1 LGLKKI
7 ALPLIFLLIIPLFT
21 VPANATPV
29 TIDFGGLIA
38 PTNSYT
44 EDGFILTTDGQFNVG
59 NTFGNPPP
67 NMFPAL
73 TTQVNTLTKQDG
85 GSFDLISIDIRELNL
100 GVGAGPIEFTAV
112 KTAGGIVSQTFNTD
126 GVFGWET
133 FVFIGFT
140 AIDSMSWDDTN
151 PDNFV
156 AFDNIVLEI
165 DGIQT
170 VGGELIPLDTTS
182 LILAGTQMNAAWM
195 IPVIVSAIGIG
206 IVIARKF

>member
-1 LGLKKI
+1 M
-7 ALPLIFLLIIPLFT
+7 
-21 VPANATPV
+21 PANATPV

-38 PTNSYT
+38 PSNSYT
-44 EDGFILTTDGQFNVG
+44 EDGFILTTGGQFNVG

-85 GSFDLISIDIRELNL
+85 GSFDLISIDIRELNVNVPP
-100 GVGAGPIEFTAV
+100 GSIEFTAV
-112 KTAGGIVSQTFNTD
+112 KTAGGMVSQTFNSD

-133 FVFIGFT
+133 FMFIGFT
-140 AIDSMSWDDTN
+140 EIDSMSWDITN
-151 PDNFV
+151 PDFPT

-165 DGIQT
+165 DGSQP
-170 VGGELIPLDTTS
+170 VGGELIPLDSTMV
-182 LILAGTQMNAAWM
+182 LVAGTQTTVAWM

-206 IVIARKF
+206 IVLARKF